1 MAIACRACFFS
12 RFLSLNLLGE
22 RRTRE
27 KNPLLAEDR
36 IEKDERLPVLV
47 ARRLAAHLEDFDSLG
62 MYVRTVFREAIRRS
76 IFRGGQKFSYLLLW

>member
-1 MAIACRACFFS
+1 MSGLLFFS

-36 IEKDERLPVLV
+36 IEKDERLLVLV
-47 ARRLAAHLEDFDSLG
+47 ARRLAAHLEYFNSLG

-76 IFRGGQKFSYLLLW
+76 IVREGEKFSYLLLW